1 MVFLPFYLPTSSLVA
16 SPRIGIMALV
26 LWVLTQA
33 MWLQQGFDLEFLGK
47 STFVP
52 GLWMASQ
59 SFFLTNTW
67 ILGIIVSDIGGKA
80 RTFKTPKTTPWP
92 ANKEVKQQKT

>member
-16 SPRIGIMALV
+16 SPRLGIMALV

-59 SFFLTNTW
+59 SFFLTNAW

-80 RTFKTPKTTPWP
+80 NAFPTPQTTSPSP
-92 ANKEVKQQKT
+92 SEEVKAQK

>member
-16 SPRIGIMALV
+16 SPRLGIMALV

-59 SFFLTNTW
+59 SFFLTNAW

-80 RTFKTPKTTPWP
+80 KAFPTPQTTSPSP
-92 ANKEVKQQKT
+92 SEEVKAQK

>member
-16 SPRIGIMALV
+16 SPRLGITALV

-33 MWLQQGFDLEFLGK
+33 MWLQQGFHLEFIGK

-59 SFFLTNTW
+59 SFFLTNAW

-80 RTFKTPKTTPWP
+80 KALPTTQATSPSP
-92 ANKEVKQQKT
+92 SEEVKQQT

>member
-52 GLWMASQ
+52 GLWVASQ
-59 SFFLTNTW
+59 SFFLTNAW

-80 RTFKTPKTTPWP
+80 RTFITPQTTSPSP
-92 ANKEVKQQKT
+92 SKKVK

>member
-16 SPRIGIMALV
+16 SPRLGIMALV

-33 MWLQQGFDLEFLGK
+33 LWLQQGFDLEFLGK

-52 GLWMASQ
+52 GLWIASQ
-59 SFFLTNTW
+59 SFFLTNAW

-80 RTFKTPKTTPWP
+80 KAFATPQATSPSP
-92 ANKEVKQQKT
+92 SEEVKGQK